1 MNIIAAVLR
10 APNEPLSVEQL
21 HLAEPQAHEVLVR
34 IVGAGICHTDLG
46 YAAGVVEAPCPLVLG
61 HEGSGV
67 VEAVGSGV
75 TKLAPGD
82 HVVLTFDY
90 CGECSNCQRG
100 RMVHCE
106 KFLGL
111 NMAPDRLDGSS
122 ALSNGGGLIHG
133 HFFGQSSF
141 ASHAI
146 ASERNAIKVTK
157 DVPLEILGPL
167 GCGVQTGAGTVLNA
181 LQPEEGS
188 SIAIF
193 AAGSVGLSALMAAVV
208 AGCSTI
214 VAVDLN
220 PERLA
225 LARELGATHTIDA
238 STENAVERIVEITGG
253 GADYSVDAIGLP
265 PVVRQ
270 AIECLASPG
279 VCASVGFQGLPNEMT
294 VDQSHLLFGRS
305 LVGVIEGDSIPDEFI
320 PRMIE
325 LYQQG
330 RFPFDRLIKRYP
342 FEQINEAIQATH
354 HGDVLKPVLTFST

>member
-1 MNIIAAVLR
+1 MNITAAVLR
-10 APNEPLSVEQL
+10 APNQPLSVEQL
-21 HLAEPQAHEVLVR
+21 DIAEPRAHEVLVR

-46 YAAGVVEAPCPLVLG
+46 YATGIVEAPCPLVLG

-67 VEAVGSGV
+67 VEAVGAGV
-75 TKLAPGD
+75 TKVAPGD
-82 HVVLTFDY
+82 HVVLTFDH

-106 KFLGL
+106 NFVAL
-111 NMAPDRLDGSS
+111 NLAPDRLDGSS
-122 ALSNGGGLIHG
+122 ALSNEAGHVHG

-208 AGCSTI
+208 AGCSAI
-214 VAVDLN
+214 MAVDLN
-220 PERLA
+220 PARLD
-225 LARELGATHTIDA
+225 LARELGATHAIDA
-238 STENAVERIVEITGG
+238 STENAVERIVQISGG

-270 AIECLASPG
+270 AVECLASPG
-279 VCASVGFQGLPNEMT
+279 VCGSVGFQGVSNEMT
-294 VDQSHLLFGRS
+294 LDQGHLLFGRS
-305 LVGVIEGDSIPDEFI
+305 LVGVIEGDSIPDQFI
-320 PRMIE
+320 PHMIE
-325 LYQQG
+325 LYQEG
-330 RFPFDRLIKRYP
+330 RFPFDRLIVRYP
-342 FEQINEAIQATH
+342 FEQINEAVQATH
-354 HGDVLKPVLTFST
+354 HGDVLKPVLTFGT